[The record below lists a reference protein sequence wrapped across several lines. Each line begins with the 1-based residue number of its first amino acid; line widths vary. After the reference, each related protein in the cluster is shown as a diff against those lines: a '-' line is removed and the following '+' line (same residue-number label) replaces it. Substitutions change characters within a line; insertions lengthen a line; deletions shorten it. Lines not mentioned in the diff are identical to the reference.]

1 MRGLISMFLLV
12 RFGMLMKYAS
22 LITIMFAVS
31 TLLFAQN
38 TKAASTDRTFDGTWS
53 VTVDFHEY
61 KNPDGSMAR
70 AWVKHFA
77 AEVENG
83 VLHGELGTRGAPDWY
98 ELIGKIEADGTAM
111 LRATGVTGNPA
122 YTADT
127 THPRSGVPYEYQVI
141 ARFDVRHGTGKARIV

>member
-1 MRGLISMFLLV
+1 MHGLISMFLLV

-22 LITIMFAVS
+22 LITIVFAVS

-38 TKAASTDRTFDGTWS
+38 TKAASTDTTFDGTWS

-77 AEVENG
+77 AEVKNG

-98 ELIGKIEADGTAM
+98 ELNGKYRPTARQCYALRVLLGTRRTRRTP
-111 LRATGVTGNPA
+111 LIRALGYHMN
-122 YTADT
+122 
-127 THPRSGVPYEYQVI
+127 I
-141 ARFDVRHGTGKARIV
+141 K